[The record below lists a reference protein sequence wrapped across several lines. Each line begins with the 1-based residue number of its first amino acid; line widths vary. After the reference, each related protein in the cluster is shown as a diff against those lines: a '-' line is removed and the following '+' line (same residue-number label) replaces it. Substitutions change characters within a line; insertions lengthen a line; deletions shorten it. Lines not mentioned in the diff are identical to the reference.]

1 MHKLFTEYFH
11 YAFNLLIMYF
21 HEFNNSYFDGISVE
35 FTFWKIIV
43 QVKLKL
49 ILRTYKYKSLN
60 YLKYGDVKKI

>member
-1 MHKLFTEYFH
+1 
-11 YAFNLLIMYF
+11 MYF

-35 FTFWKIIV
+35 FTFWKIFV